1 MKLVKELLL
10 KVAIIFSFYLI
21 FVQVFN
27 YSEEVATERSLFYGI
42 LISLYLVIFG
52 KVFPPG
58 KVNPNLF

>member
-10 KVAIIFSFYLI
+10 KVAIIVSFYLV
-21 FVQVFN
+21 FVLVFN
-27 YSEEVATERSLFYGI
+27 YNEEVATERSLFYGI

-58 KVNPNLF
+58 KINQNLF